1 MNLGVFDIVGPVMI
15 GPSSSHTAG
24 AVRIGKIARKIAKND
39 IKSVVFYLHGS
50 FAKTYKG
57 HGTDKALLAG
67 ILGMD
72 EKDERLREAFKYA
85 SEYGVEYEYIETDL
99 GDVHSNTVKVEITTS
114 KEKQVVVIG
123 CSIGGGN
130 IKVINING
138 IKVDFTGDYP
148 TIIINHID
156 NKGVIAKLTN
166 LLFEENVN
174 IAFMS
179 VYRENKGDKAYMVI
193 ELDDYID
200 ERIIDM
206 IKSEIKDIKEV
217 TII

>member
-24 AVRIGKIARKIAKND
+24 AVRIGKVARKIAKND

-85 SEYGVEYEYIETDL
+85 NEYGVDYEYVESDL

-114 KEKQVVVIG
+114 CDKKVVVIA

-166 LLFEENVN
+166 LLYEENVN

-193 ELDDYID
+193 ELDEYID
-200 ERIIDM
+200 ERIIDLV
-206 IKSEIKDIKEV
+206 KSEIKYIKEV

>member
-1 MNLGVFDIVGPVMI
+1 MNLGIFDIVGPIMI

-24 AVRIGKIARKIAKND
+24 AVRIGKVARKIAKND
-39 IKSVVFYLHGS
+39 IKKVIFNLHGS
-50 FAKTYKG
+50 FSKTYKG

-72 EKDERLREAFKYA
+72 EQDERLREAFSYA
-85 SEYGVEYEYIETDL
+85 EKYGVSYEFKEKDL
-99 GDVHSNTVKVEITTS
+99 GDVHSNTVEIEITKDDDS
-114 KEKQVVVIG
+114 VVKVIG
-123 CSIGGGN
+123 CSIGGGS
-130 IKVINING
+130 IKIIKINCIN
-138 IKVDFTGDYP
+138 VNFTGDYP

-174 IAFMS
+174 IAYMS

-193 ELDDYID
+193 EMDEYVEEDIINKIKNNID
-200 ERIIDM
+200 
-206 IKSEIKDIKEV
+206 DIKEV
-217 TII
+217 III